1 MSDETSGARGPVAV
15 ELIVYGRV
23 NMPPFTLQAE
33 RVWRDARRSLLA
45 FGGSEP
51 SYADISSEAIEA
63 AEALGL

>member
-1 MSDETSGARGPVAV
+1 MSANEETWRGPVAV

-23 NMPPFTLQAE
+23 SLPPFTMQAE

-45 FGGSEP
+45 RGSDEP
-51 SYADISSEAIEA
+51 GYDDISSEAIEA